1 MANRNAAYKDVMNE
15 LRGKIKE
22 HSASKFRKE
31 ESSEEE
37 SEESAE
43 HEESEDED
51 EGEGENTDDMPEEV
65 PEGPDLCSSCDSKM
79 DAKHKFC
86 ANCGTKR

>member
-31 ESSEEE
+31 ESDEEE

-43 HEESEDED
+43 HEESESEDED
-51 EGEGENTDDMPEEV
+51 ADKMSEEL
-65 PEGPDLCSSCDSKM
+65 PEGPDLCSNCDGKM